1 MGKNKK
7 LNQKELLELGQ
18 KLEQFYNTGYV
29 NKKQALLFSLYKG
42 VATGFGVFLGGTIII
57 ALLIW
62 VLSLFGQVPLV
73 GHFVDRLNQT
83 LQK

>member
-42 VATGFGVFLGGTIII
+42 IATGLGVFVGGTILI
-57 ALLIW
+57 ALLVWI
-62 VLSLFGQVPLV
+62 LGLFGEVPLL
-73 GHFVDRLNQT
+73 GHFVDSLNKS
-83 LQK
+83 LQ